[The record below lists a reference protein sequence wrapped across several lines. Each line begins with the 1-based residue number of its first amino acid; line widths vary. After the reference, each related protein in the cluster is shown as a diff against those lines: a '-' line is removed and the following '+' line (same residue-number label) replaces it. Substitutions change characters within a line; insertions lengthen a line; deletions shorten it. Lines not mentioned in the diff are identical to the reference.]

1 MDLRRQPQGTA
12 FALRDPWPW
21 RDFASLARDGEA
33 LGYRA
38 LFLPEIAGRDV
49 FAALAA
55 LAGET
60 PALLLGSGIVPM
72 GSRAPQLTAMGAA
85 TVHERSG
92 GRMILGLGTGPA
104 VPGALERLRALIAM
118 LRGLLAGERVDV
130 DGATMRLS
138 LQVAPPPPIWMSA
151 LGPRAVRM
159 AGEVAD
165 GVLLNW
171 CTPERVADAVT
182 LVREGAESAGRD
194 PAAVTVAV
202 YVRANLG
209 EDRDAA
215 MAALKGAVGEY
226 ASFPA
231 YRRQFA
237 LMGLGAVAEAAA
249 AAHRARRPAEIA
261 EALVRAVALTGDP
274 AEARSRLQA
283 FRDAGAEL
291 PVVYPVSAAGT
302 SVEAVART
310 LRALAPGG

>member
-1 MDLRRQPQGTA
+1 MDPRRQPQATA

-21 RDFASLARDGEA
+21 GDFAALARDGEA

-38 LFLPEIAGRDV
+38 LFLPEIAGRDG

-60 PALLLGSGIVPM
+60 NALLLGTGIVAM
-72 GSRAPQLTAMGAA
+72 GSRTPQLTAMGAA
-85 TVHERSG
+85 TVQERSG

-104 VPGALERLRALIAM
+104 VPGALDRLGALIAA
-118 LRGLLAGERVDV
+118 LRGVFAGERVDI
-130 DGATMRLS
+130 DDASLGLS
-138 LQVAPPPPIWMSA
+138 LRVGSAPPIWMSA

-194 PAAVTVAV
+194 PAAIAVAV
-202 YVRANLG
+202 YVRANLDQ
-209 EDRDAA
+209 DREAA
-215 MAALKGAVGEY
+215 MGALKEAVGEY
-226 ASFPA
+226 SSFPA
-231 YRRQFA
+231 YARQFTV
-237 LMGLGAVAEAAA
+237 MGLGAEAEAAA
-249 AAHRARRPAEIA
+249 AARRAGRPAEIA
-261 EALVRAVALTGDP
+261 DAFVHAITLTGDP

-283 FRDAGAEL
+283 FRDAGAQL
-291 PVVYPVSAAGT
+291 PVVYPVTASGT
-302 SVEAVART
+302 SVETVART
-310 LRALAPGG
+310 LHELAPGA